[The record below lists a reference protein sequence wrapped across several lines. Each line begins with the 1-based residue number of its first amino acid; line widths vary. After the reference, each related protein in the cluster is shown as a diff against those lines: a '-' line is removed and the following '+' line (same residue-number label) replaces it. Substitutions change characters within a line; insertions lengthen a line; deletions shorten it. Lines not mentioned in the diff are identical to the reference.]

1 MKVNYERRKY
11 KKKGKRIKVLAK
23 KAERAESDVQV
34 VMSGIIITKRVS
46 EGM

>member
-1 MKVNYERRKY
+1 MNVVNT

-23 KAERAESDVQV
+23 KAKRAKSDVQV